1 MWKNKHTSQQSFPDE
16 QMGFTMLK
24 GKILQK
30 PNLITAV
37 TLERQGDTEIIVSVD
52 FEREGGYHEIY
63 RNATML
69 LTWVVR

>member
-1 MWKNKHTSQQSFPDE
+1 
-16 QMGFTMLK
+16 MGFRTLK

-37 TLERQGDTEIIVSVD
+37 TLKRQGDTEIIVSVA

-69 LTWVVR
+69 LT